1 MPKGN
6 DSSQAS
12 AAHSLSE
19 DDLEKLVSDAVF
31 YFLVADQKKALIKV
45 THSYHK
51 LVTIWV
57 EED

>member
-1 MPKGN
+1 MRMPKGN

-45 THSYHK
+45 THSYH
-51 LVTIWV
+51 
-57 EED
+57 